1 MKSWRVANSGAGVWR
16 LESVKTWVKLA
27 LILALSMANETNTR
41 VHIGTC
47 GYAYPGAP
55 PNGWSGV
62 FYPKGGARRV
72 DELEFY
78 ATYFNAVEINSTF
91 YRPASA
97 VMARGWVSRTPADFV
112 FTVKAWQ
119 KFTHAAK
126 LGNGPSDGERWAPV
140 QRADIE
146 RFSEG
151 VAPLVEGGR
160 LGALL
165 FQFPAGFVYTA
176 VNIDRL
182 ETVLSTF
189 EICPKVVELRHRSW
203 SDHRDETEAL
213 LVRSRATW
221 AFIDE
226 PKFPTSVKQE
236 LAATEELTYLRL
248 HGRNSEKWWHHQD
261 AWERYDYLYLGENIR
276 RLAAK
281 LKQLAGTSP
290 QSRIYAFFNNHAR
303 GQAVANALML
313 QGALLSN
320 DQVHAPHSLLEAFPE
335 LRRFLDSDRVDEVDL
350 K

>member
-1 MKSWRVANSGAGVWR
+1 
-16 LESVKTWVKLA
+16 
-27 LILALSMANETNTR
+27 MATETSTR
-41 VHIGTC
+41 FHIGTC

-62 FYPKGGARRV
+62 FYPKGGAKRV

-97 VMARGWVSRTPADFV
+97 AMARGWVGRTPADFV
-112 FTVKAWQ
+112 FSVKAWQ
-119 KFTHAAK
+119 KFTHDTK
-126 LGNGPSDGERWAPV
+126 LGDGASDAGERWAPFE
-140 QRADIE
+140 RADVE

-165 FQFPAGFVYTA
+165 FQFPAGFVYTTE
-176 VNIDRL
+176 NLDRL
-182 ETVLSTF
+182 EAALSSF
-189 EICPKVVELRHRSW
+189 EICHKVVELRHRSW
-203 SDHRDETEAL
+203 SDHRGETDAL
-213 LVRSRATW
+213 LARLDTTW

-236 LAATEELTYLRL
+236 LAATAELTYLRL

-261 AWERYDYLYLGENIR
+261 AWERYDYLYPEENIR

-281 LKQLAGTSP
+281 LRQLAGKSP
-290 QSRIYAFFNNHAR
+290 QSRFYAFFNNHAR

-313 QGALLSN
+313 QGALLSS
-320 DQVHAPHSLLEAFPE
+320 DQVHAPHSMLDAFPE
-335 LRRFLDSDRVDEVDL
+335 LVKFLPCDPASGAD
-350 K
+350 

>member
-1 MKSWRVANSGAGVWR
+1 
-16 LESVKTWVKLA
+16 
-27 LILALSMANETNTR
+27 MASETHNR
-41 VHIGTC
+41 FHIGTC

-55 PNGWSGV
+55 PNGWNGV
-62 FYPKGGARRV
+62 FYPKGGAKRV
-72 DELEFY
+72 DALEFY

-91 YRPASA
+91 YHPVSA
-97 VMARGWVSRTPADFV
+97 AMARGWVSRTPGDFI

-126 LGNGPSDGERWAPV
+126 LGSGARDGERWAPV
-140 QRADIE
+140 ERADID
-146 RFSEG
+146 RFHDG

-176 VNIDRL
+176 ENIDRL
-182 ETVLSTF
+182 ETLLSSF

-203 SDHRDETEAL
+203 SDHCDATEAL
-213 LVRSRATW
+213 LARLRTTW
-221 AFIDE
+221 VFIDE

-236 LAATEELTYLRL
+236 LAATGELTYLRL
-248 HGRNSEKWWHHQD
+248 HGRNSEKWWHHQN
-261 AWERYDYLYLGENIR
+261 AWERYDYLYPGENIH

-281 LKQLAGTSP
+281 LRQLAGKSP
-290 QSRIYAFFNNHAR
+290 QSRFYAFFNNHAR

-313 QGALLSN
+313 QGALLSS
-320 DQVHAPHSLLEAFPE
+320 DQIHAPHSLLEAFPE
-335 LRRFLDSDRVDEVDL
+335 LHRCLASDRVDDRDF

>member
-1 MKSWRVANSGAGVWR
+1 
-16 LESVKTWVKLA
+16 
-27 LILALSMANETNTR
+27 MASETNTR
-41 VHIGTC
+41 FHIGTC

-62 FYPKGGARRV
+62 FYPKGGVKRV
-72 DELEFY
+72 DSLEFY

-97 VMARGWVSRTPADFV
+97 AMARGWVSRTPADFV

-119 KFTHAAK
+119 KFTHFAK
-126 LGNGPSDGERWAPV
+126 FGDGASDAGERWASLE
-140 QRADIE
+140 RADVE

-176 VNIDRL
+176 ENIDRL
-182 ETVLSTF
+182 ETVLSSF
-189 EICPKVVELRHRSW
+189 EVCPKVVELRHRGW
-203 SDHRDETEAL
+203 SDHRMETEAL
-213 LVRSRATW
+213 IARLRTTW

-261 AWERYDYLYLGENIR
+261 AWERYDYLYQGENIH

-281 LKQLAGTSP
+281 LKRLAGPSS

-313 QGALLSN
+313 QGALISK

-335 LRRFLDSDRVDEVDL
+335 LDRFLVGDRANDL
-350 K
+350 DFN

>member
-1 MKSWRVANSGAGVWR
+1 
-16 LESVKTWVKLA
+16 
-27 LILALSMANETNTR
+27 MASETNTR
-41 VHIGTC
+41 FHIGTC

-62 FYPKGGARRV
+62 FYPKGGAKRV

-97 VMARGWVSRTPADFV
+97 AMARGWVSRTPADFV

-119 KFTHAAK
+119 KFTHDAK
-126 LGNGPSDGERWAPV
+126 FGDGARDAGERWAPFERV
-140 QRADIE
+140 DVE

-165 FQFPAGFVYTA
+165 FQYPAGFVRDA
-176 VNIDRL
+176 ANLERL
-182 ETVLSTF
+182 EAALSYF
-189 EICPKVVELRHRSW
+189 EICPKVVELRHHSW
-203 SDHRDETEAL
+203 SDHRGETEAL
-213 LVRSRATW
+213 LARLRTTW

-261 AWERYDYLYLGENIR
+261 AWERYDYLYPGENIR

-281 LKQLAGTSP
+281 LRQLAGKSP
-290 QSRIYAFFNNHAR
+290 QSKFYAFFNNHAR

-313 QGALLSN
+313 QGALLSS

-335 LRRFLDSDRVDEVDL
+335 LVKFLPCDPASSAG
-350 K
+350 